1 MKHESIKVGE
11 TILDIANGSCGLD
24 RVGETATVAIIVG
37 TNTIDNIHAVLA
49 SGGAITKYDIN
60 GKEEWK
66 KDNLVYTGR
75 IFMRSDFPIGIEY
88 TQIRTEDNEPTYG
101 NVEVMGQVFIAEY
114 RTPTIQDEVKE
125 LQEQNKVLNA
135 QVVYLSMM
143 SGIEMEVGHE

>member
-1 MKHESIKVGE
+1 MKHESIKVGDMVLE
-11 TILDIANGSCGLD
+11 IAKGSCGLD
-24 RVGETATVAIIVG
+24 RVGDTATVAIVIG
-37 TNTIDNIHAVLA
+37 SNTIDDIHKILTSSNV
-49 SGGAITKYDIN
+49 ITKYDID

-88 TQIRTEDNEPTYG
+88 TQIGTEDGAPTYG